1 MDFSE
6 KGIYCLIF
14 ENQDCKFEIGKKGE
28 FSFPPGFHIYVG
40 SALGP
45 WRPKTSKEAYQP
57 FEK

>member
-14 ENQDCKFEIGKKGE
+14 ENQECNLKIGKKGE
-28 FSFPPGFHIYVG
+28 FSFLAGFHIYVG

-45 WRPKTSKEAYQP
+45 GG
-57 FEK
+57 